1 MKELLERQLKY
12 LESIEKS
19 MQALAKNSA
28 QDKLIQLGQ
37 LGEERAINKD
47 EDDVVKHLDHIDTN
61 IESIEQALHVI
72 QQQSAEGQ
80 PSSPAGEP
88 RSTKKDD
95 SAKAIIESLADELA
109 KNTKVVAEMNK
120 DRKSTR

>member
-47 EDDVVKHLDHIDTN
+47 EDCLLYTSD
-61 IESIEQALHVI
+61 A
-72 QQQSAEGQ
+72 A
-80 PSSPAGEP
+80 
-88 RSTKKDD
+88 DD
-95 SAKAIIESLADELA
+95 
-109 KNTKVVAEMNK
+109 
-120 DRKSTR
+120 